1 MFKKAFWIPYE
12 DSAEYPTMV
21 KAMQA
26 ISEYC
31 EKNGDP
37 VPLPVMM
44 R

>member
-26 ISEYC
+26 ISETVKRT
-31 EKNGDP
+31 EIP